1 MLQNLFG
8 LLYLSAVLQFVSLT
22 GAHNE
27 CPIQLNPQSVIV
39 KYNSS
44 VSVNCSTNVPHGGMG
59 WEATEG
65 SVPMTNDSLITW
77 NIQHLRQ
84 WDIEPI
90 CYINYNNGSQCESRL
105 PITIYKTIDNM
116 SISTVDHT
124 GPMIEGKQ
132 YKLQCDIQNVAPVN
146 NLTVKWFKGRSLV
159 NFTTFNDKTKTP
171 VNESAT
177 LLITANRTDD
187 GVQYR
192 CEAELELETE
202 ESVMMAKL
210 LYSHVNYKPK
220 HSSSLEIISTNG
232 KEVSLNCTVV
242 ANPAPTYTWHSKHLQ
257 EKITSSVLTSSTL
270 TPGNYTCTATNFLGE
285 SSKVFIKSS
294 GSQTTFWAIHIS
306 FQLLVAL
313 WNVI

>member
-8 LLYLSAVLQFVSLT
+8 LVYLSAVLQFFSLT
-22 GAHNE
+22 GAHIE
-27 CPIQLNPQSVIV
+27 CPLELNPQSVIV

-44 VSVNCSTNVPHGGMG
+44 VAVNCSTTVLHEGLG

-65 SVPMTNDSLITW
+65 AVPMTEGSLITW
-77 NIQHLRQ
+77 NVKNLRQ
-84 WDIEPI
+84 WDMQPV
-90 CYINYNNGSQCESRL
+90 CYINLNNGEQCESFL
-105 PITIYKTIDNM
+105 PVIIYKTIDSM
-116 SISTVDHT
+116 SISMVNHT
-124 GPMIEGKQ
+124 MIEGKQ
-132 YKLQCDIQNVAPVN
+132 YKLQCDIQDVAPVKS
-146 NLTVKWFKGRSLV
+146 LIVKWFKGRSLV
-159 NFTTFNDKTKTP
+159 NLTTFNANTKTP
-171 VNESAT
+171 VNVTTT

-202 ESVMMAKL
+202 ESVMMSKL
-210 LYSHVNYKPK
+210 LYIHVNYKPK
-220 HSSSLEIISTNG
+220 HSSSLEIISPNG
-232 KEVSLNCTVV
+232 NEVSLNCTVV
-242 ANPAPTYTWHSKHLQ
+242 ANPAPMYTWHSKHLQ

-313 WNVI
+313 MIVI